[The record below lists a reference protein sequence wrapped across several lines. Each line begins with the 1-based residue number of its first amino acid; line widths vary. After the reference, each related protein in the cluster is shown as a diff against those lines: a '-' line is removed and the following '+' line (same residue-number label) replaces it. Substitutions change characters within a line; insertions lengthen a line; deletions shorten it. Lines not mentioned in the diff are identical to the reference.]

1 MPAIVTTGFRA
12 FSSKQNREAF
22 SEYGS
27 DRLYVFIGRSTAW
40 DDEQLPPTP
49 DETTVQMLEAHRDII
64 GLKQISSANIVNVA
78 RRIDWVYGSVYTQ
91 YDDLTSMTDAYE
103 VEGEVFPEFYVM
115 TDEYNVYKCID
126 NNGGIPSVIKPTGV
140 SLSTFETSD
149 GYLWKYMYSVSP
161 GDVTN
166 FLTNE
171 WLPIKSLTVNDGSN
185 QWQVQEAAIQ
195 GSIET
200 IIVQNGGSGYS
211 AIDLPII
218 TIDGD
223 GTGATAVAEVDE
235 ATGEITRI
243 KMTDVGSGY
252 TYATV
257 SISPNGSAGSGAAA
271 RAVMSPIG
279 GHGADAINELGGYFA
294 MVSVKLID
302 DESGKI
308 PNDTTYRQLGLL
320 ANPTSTTAGKR
331 IRYSNE
337 VGIIKNGDTI
347 TGADSGATGTV
358 IKADYED
365 FYFDVLVT
373 AGSFLVGETISSGS
387 NTGLISI
394 IEDVNLPLSAQAAS
408 DTEIEFG
415 TGKMLYLENRSYV
428 TRYPGQ
434 NELIKF
440 VAEF

>member
-12 FSSKQNREAF
+12 FSSKQNKEAF
-22 SEYGS
+22 GEYGF
-27 DRLYVFIGRSTAW
+27 DRLYVFIGRDTAW
-40 DDEQLPPTP
+40 ADEQLPPVP

-64 GLKQISSANIVNVA
+64 GLKKISAANMVNVA
-78 RRIDWVYGSVYTQ
+78 RRIDWTYGNVYTQ

-103 VEGEVFPEFYVM
+103 VQGDVFPEFYVM

-126 NNGGIPSVIKPTGV
+126 NNGGIPSVIKPSGI
-140 SLSTFETSD
+140 SLTTFETAD
-149 GYLWKYMYSVSP
+149 GYLWKYMYTVTP
-161 GDVTN
+161 GEVTN
-166 FLTNE
+166 FLTND
-171 WLPIKSLTVNDGSN
+171 WMPIKTLTANDGSN
-185 QWQVQEAAIQ
+185 QWQVQEAAVE

-200 IIVQNGGSGYS
+200 VIVQNGGTGYS
-211 AIDLPII
+211 AIDLPVI

-235 ATGEITRI
+235 VTGTITRI
-243 KMTDVGSGY
+243 KITDPGSGY
-252 TYATV
+252 TYASV
-257 SISPNGSAGSGAAA
+257 SISPNGSPGTGAAA
-271 RAVMSPIG
+271 RAVMSPVG
-279 GHGADAINELGGYFA
+279 GHGADAISELGGHFL
-294 MVSVKLID
+294 MVSVKLVD

-308 PNDTTYRQLGLL
+308 PNNTTYRQIGLI
-320 ANPTSTTAGKR
+320 ANPTSTIAGKR

-358 IKADYED
+358 IKSDYED
-365 FYFDVLVT
+365 FYLDVDVT
-373 AGSFLVGETISSGS
+373 SGAFLLGETISVGT
-387 NTGLISI
+387 NTGVVSI
-394 IEDVNLPLSAQAAS
+394 IEDINLPLSGQAAS
-408 DTEIEFG
+408 SSEVVFG

-428 TRYPGQ
+428 TRQPGQ